1 MLMTMDYVQEAPPEK
16 KKPGGRPTRYQAV
29 IDAARNSPG
38 QPFRL
43 KGEHHSSNIQTL
55 KAHGLSVRSAKGSEP
70 HKHILWVW
78 VDPEEE

>member
-1 MLMTMDYVQEAPPEK
+1 MLLAMDYVMEAPPAK

-29 IDAARNSPG
+29 IDAAKDNPG
-38 QPFRL
+38 KPYRL

-55 KAHGLSVRSAKGSEP
+55 KSHGLSVRSTKGTEP

-78 VDPEEE
+78 YEK